1 LEDLW
6 SFNDER
12 VVRAVAQCPI
22 PVVCGVG
29 HETDVTLAD
38 FAADSRAATPTAA
51 AERLTPVRTE
61 ELERLSAGARR
72 SRLSMQRALDRHAQ
86 HLDQLALAVLRPAAA
101 LARQQQ
107 GLQRLQARLATA
119 ARAPLRDEGLALQRR
134 ASRLMAAQAQ
144 QLTQA
149 QRRLQQTQSRIQA
162 QDPRAVLSRGY
173 AWVSNARGTPL
184 TSVSQVALGDA
195 LNAVWH
201 DGSALVRV
209 ESVQVGPD
217 DKNPRPA

>member
-1 LEDLW
+1 
-6 SFNDER
+6 
-12 VVRAVAQCPI
+12 
-22 PVVCGVG
+22 
-29 HETDVTLAD
+29 
-38 FAADSRAATPTAA
+38 
-51 AERLTPVRTE
+51 
-61 ELERLSAGARR
+61 
-72 SRLSMQRALDRHAQ
+72 
-86 HLDQLALAVLRPAAA
+86 
-101 LARQQQ
+101 
-107 GLQRLQARLATA
+107 
-119 ARAPLRDEGLALQRR
+119 
-134 ASRLMAAQAQ
+134 MAAQAQ

-173 AWVSNARGTPL
+173 AWVSNPRGTPL

-217 DKNPRPA
+217 DKNPRTA